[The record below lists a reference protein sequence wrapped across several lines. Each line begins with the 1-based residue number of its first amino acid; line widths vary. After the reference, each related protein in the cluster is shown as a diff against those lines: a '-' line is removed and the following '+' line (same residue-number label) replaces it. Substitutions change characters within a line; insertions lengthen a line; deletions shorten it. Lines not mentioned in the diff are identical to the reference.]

1 MTEFVNCYRCG
12 DQTQGLYLEVRN
24 GSIQV
29 CASCVSKIRG
39 APA

>member
-1 MTEFVNCYRCG
+1 MTEFVDCYRCG
-12 DQTQGLYLEVRN
+12 GQTRGLRLEVRN